1 MNIKINLPEKNN
13 IAEFRAKLIM
23 ESIKKQV
30 VSSKK
35 KNLILGMGTFG
46 FYFVINFVEN
56 RNVFYIKKRSS
67 CSTRTNKK
75 SMNILM

>member
-1 MNIKINLPEKNN
+1 MNIKINLPEHNN

-35 KNLILGMGTFG
+35 KNLIL
-46 FYFVINFVEN
+46 EEL
-56 RNVFYIKKRSS
+56 IKKLEG
-67 CSTRTNKK
+67 NV
-75 SMNILM
+75 